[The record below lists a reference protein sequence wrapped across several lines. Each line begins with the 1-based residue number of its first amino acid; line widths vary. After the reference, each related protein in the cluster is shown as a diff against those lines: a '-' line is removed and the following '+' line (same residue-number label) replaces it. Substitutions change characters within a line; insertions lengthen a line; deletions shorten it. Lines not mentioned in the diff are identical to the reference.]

1 MTPPIGGKKKTR
13 AKMRKETTTTY
24 EVTVTHKGP
33 AKTFWKLFNGKS
45 STILHTTAEETRT
58 DTKLLPSVPHFNE
71 DQKTVRLFIKQ
82 ALEGAGLTYTK
93 NYNLSADKGPIQYND
108 AGSSKFLKPW
118 YNIDYQYH
126 RAKIDNITEIVVR
139 LEGIKIYFLWKEG
152 LNNDGVMEILKYPN
166 NAVGRLIQEESGL
179 IMADSIDPSLYN
191 SPRWSVRS
199 KINLADPNIKDS
211 LIIMFK
217 TLGVR
222 YFK

>member
-1 MTPPIGGKKKTR
+1 
-13 AKMRKETTTTY
+13 MRKETTTTY
-24 EVTVTHKGP
+24 EVTVTHRGP

-58 DTKLLPSVPHFNE
+58 NTKLLPSVPRFNK

-82 ALEGAGLTYTK
+82 ALEDAGLTYTK

-152 LNNDGVMEILKYPN
+152 LNNNGVVEILKYPDKPN
-166 NAVGRLIQEESGL
+166 SSGERIFGL
-179 IMADSIDPSLYN
+179 AGTSHLMPGEFDINITDSINPSLYN
-191 SPRWSVRS
+191 SPRWSAKS
-199 KINLADPNIKDS
+199 KINLADPNIKDN